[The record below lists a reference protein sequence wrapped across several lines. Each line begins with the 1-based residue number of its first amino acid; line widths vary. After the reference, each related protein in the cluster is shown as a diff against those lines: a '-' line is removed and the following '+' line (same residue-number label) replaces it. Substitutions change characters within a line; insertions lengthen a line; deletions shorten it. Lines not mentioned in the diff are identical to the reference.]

1 MQEEPRTPSREG
13 SFERWL
19 LPRPELQLL
28 PQPLLSWQ
36 LAGGRL
42 RQRRYTKMSL
52 LGEEEEEEGDG
63 ESLQERQQPEDAGG
77 Q

>member
-1 MQEEPRTPSREG
+1 MEPRTPSREG

-28 PQPLLSWQ
+28 PPPLLSWQ
-36 LAGGRL
+36 LADGRL

-52 LGEEEEEEGDG
+52 LGEGEEEDG
-63 ESLQERQQPEDAGG
+63 ESLPERQQPEDAVG

>member
-1 MQEEPRTPSREG
+1 MGPRTPSREG

-19 LPRPELQLL
+19 LPRPELQLQL
-28 PQPLLSWQ
+28 PPRLLSWQ
-36 LAGGRL
+36 LAGGQL

-52 LGEEEEEEGDG
+52 LGEGEEEGDG
-63 ESLQERQQPEDAGG
+63 ERLPERQQPEDAVG

>member
-1 MQEEPRTPSREG
+1 MEPRTPSREG

-19 LPRPELQLL
+19 LPRPELQLQL
-28 PQPLLSWQ
+28 PPQLLSWQ